1 VSLRSKPPQRAR
13 HARRNAFALVSATL
27 ALLLQGDGGVAWAQ
41 ADTYRC
47 PITFVVED
55 ARFPPIGIIELDF
68 DVSYVIEDIG
78 FEGRASTVDCT
89 VLATGATA
97 TFEDDDAGLLGVEVD
112 SAAGISS
119 LISPLAR
126 CTTLSAEIPV
136 ASDFAVTIVK
146 EKKVGGTDVVPPV
159 AVQML
164 LPELDDC
171 LLVTTT
177 TSTTSITS
185 TTLPSASCADPTGDS
200 ATTATDAL
208 LTLNAAVGLTPCALC
223 ACDVDGS
230 TAVTASDALFIL
242 SYAVGQP
249 VELDCPPC
257 S

>member
-1 VSLRSKPPQRAR
+1 VRSESPQGAR
-13 HARRNAFALVSATL
+13 QARRKAFALVAATL
-27 ALLLQGDGGVAWAQ
+27 ALLLEGGGGVAWAQ

-47 PITFVVED
+47 PLTFVVED
-55 ARFPPIGIIELDF
+55 ARFPPIGIIEIDF
-68 DVSYVIEDIG
+68 DVAYVTAAVG
-78 FEGRASTVDCT
+78 FEGHESAVDCT
-89 VLATGATA
+89 VLANGATA
-97 TFEDDDAGLLGVEVD
+97 TFEDDDAGLLGVEID

-136 ASDFAVTIVK
+136 AGDFDVTVVQ
-146 EKKVGGTDVVPPV
+146 EKKVGGTDVVPLVP
-159 AVQML
+159 VQML
-164 LPELDDC
+164 LPEVEDC
-171 LLVTTT
+171 VFVTTTTTT
-177 TSTTSITS
+177 TSTTTS
-185 TTLPSASCADPTGDS
+185 TLPVASCADPTGDS

-208 LTLNAAVGLTPCALC
+208 LTLNAAVGLVPCALC

-230 TAVTASDALFIL
+230 TAVTASDALFVL

>member
-1 VSLRSKPPQRAR
+1 MAC
-13 HARRNAFALVSATL
+13 ALVAA
-27 ALLLQGDGGVAWAQ
+27 ALLLSLEGRSAGVASAQ
-41 ADTYRC
+41 EADTYRC
-47 PITFVVED
+47 PVTFVVED

-68 DVSYVIEDIG
+68 DVSYALEAVG
-78 FEGRASTVDCT
+78 FEGHQSTVDCT

-97 TFEDDDAGLLGVEVD
+97 IFDDDDAGLLRVEID

-126 CTTLSAEIPV
+126 CTTLSAELP
-136 ASDFAVTIVK
+136 AAGDFAVTIVK
-146 EKKVGGTDVVPPV
+146 EKKVGGTDVAPLVP
-159 AVQML
+159 VQML
-164 LPELDDC
+164 LPEVEDC
-171 LLVTTT
+171 VLVTTT
-177 TSTTSITS
+177 TSTTSTTT

-208 LTLNAAVGLTPCALC
+208 LTLNAAVGLIPCALC
-223 ACDVDGS
+223 DCDVDGS
-230 TAVTASDALFIL
+230 AAITASDALFVL

>member
-1 VSLRSKPPQRAR
+1 VVTLRSKTTH
-13 HARRNAFALVSATL
+13 HARQALRMACVL
-27 ALLLQGDGGVAWAQ
+27 AAALGLLVEGGAEVAWAQ

-47 PITFVVED
+47 PVTFVVED

-68 DVSYVIEDIG
+68 EVSYAIDAVG
-78 FEGRASTVDCT
+78 FEGHEGTVDCT

-97 TFEDDDAGLLGVEVD
+97 VFADDDAGLLGVEID

-126 CTTLSAEIPV
+126 CTTLSAELPV
-136 ASDFAVTIVK
+136 AGDFDVTVVK
-146 EKKVGGTDVVPPV
+146 EKKVGGTDVVPLVP
-159 AVQML
+159 VQML
-164 LPELDDC
+164 LPEIEDC
-171 LLVTTT
+171 VFVTTT
-177 TSTTSITS
+177 TSTTSTTTS
-185 TTLPSASCADPTGDS
+185 TIPVASCADPTGDS

-208 LTLNAAVGLTPCALC
+208 LTLNAAVGLVPCALC

-230 TAVTASDALFIL
+230 AAVTASDALFVL
-242 SYAVGQP
+242 SYAVGQT